1 MKFTRIMAAALAVIM
16 LCGVFALTGCA
27 KKVQSTVTVEF
38 IDGEGTTIGGPTT
51 VTVEGT
57 PDNPPTVL
65 AAAEQALIF
74 LDFEKGYEL
83 TADGYSIK
91 AVNGISEVSET
102 DAENGYY
109 SYWRVY
115 IDGNDPTDGR
125 QSVTPVYSGSAIVFK
140 YVSDSKPREDN
151 IQYKDQESQSEE

>member
-1 MKFTRIMAAALAVIM
+1 MKFTRFMAALLAVIM
-16 LCGVFALTGCA
+16 FCGAFALTGCA
-27 KKVQSTVTVEF
+27 KKVQSTVNVQF
-38 IDGEGTTIGGPTT
+38 IDGDGNKIGDVT
-51 VTVEGT
+51 VTVDGT
-57 PDNPPTVL
+57 EENPPTVL
-65 AAAEQALIF
+65 KAAEQALIF

-91 AVNGISEVSET
+91 SVNGISEVSET

-125 QSVTPVYSGSAIVFK
+125 QSVTPVYSGSEVVFK

-151 IQYKDQESQSEE
+151 IQYQDQNAQAED

>member
-1 MKFTRIMAAALAVIM
+1 MKFTKIFAVVLAVM
-16 LCGVFALTGCA
+16 MVCSAFAFAGCA
-27 KKVQSTVTVEF
+27 QKVQSNVNVKF
-38 IDGEGTTIGGPTT
+38 IDGDGNTIGDTNVT
-51 VTVEGT
+51 VTGT
-57 PDNPPTVL
+57 MENPPTVL

-91 AVNGISEVSET
+91 SVNGISEVSET

-115 IDGNDPTDGR
+115 INGNDPTDGR
-125 QSVTPVYSGSAIVFK
+125 QSVTPVYDGSVVEFK

-151 IQYKDQESQSEE
+151 IQYTDQTGEVDE

>member
-1 MKFTRIMAAALAVIM
+1 MKFTRIMAAALALIM

-27 KKVQSTVTVEF
+27 QKVESTVSVEF
-38 IDGEGTTIGGPTT
+38 IDGEGKTIGKTT

-57 PDNPPTVL
+57 QDNPPTVL
-65 AAAEQALIF
+65 KAAEQALIF

-91 AVNGISEVSET
+91 SVNGITEVSET

-115 IDGNDPTDGR
+115 INGNDPTEGR
-125 QSVTPVYSGSAIVFK
+125 QSINPVYNNSEVVFK

-151 IQYKDQESQSEE
+151 IQYQDQAQEEAED